1 MRVIDGPLSLP
12 PTALVADQVRAPS
25 TGTVATADTAAE
37 RAPVTVRPQ
46 APVPPREPVSPAR
59 TAVPFRLPV
68 WPSPGAITLAQDLL
82 DLSQTTFA
90 YTATITRPET
100 GPDFWDM
107 LAAALPEPE
116 RE

>member
-1 MRVIDGPLSLP
+1 MSVIDGPLSLP
-12 PTALVADQVRAPS
+12 PTAFAADQVRASAAGP
-25 TGTVATADTAAE
+25 VATANTAE
-37 RAPVTVRPQ
+37 RAPVTVQPQ
-46 APVPPREPVSPAR
+46 APVPPQEPISPAR
-59 TAVPFRLPV
+59 TTVPFRLPV

-90 YTATITRPET
+90 YTTTISRPES

>member
-1 MRVIDGPLSLP
+1 MSAINGPLLLPLSSL
-12 PTALVADQVRAPS
+12 VDDQFRAPS
-25 TGTVATADTAAE
+25 TGAPAA
-37 RAPVTVRPQ
+37 RAGMQ
-46 APVPPREPVSPAR
+46 AAHAPAPSPDPVPAAR
-59 TAVPFRLPV
+59 TPAPFRLPV

-90 YTATITRPET
+90 YTATISRPES

>member
-1 MRVIDGPLSLP
+1 MTAIDGPLSLP
-12 PTALVADQVRAPS
+12 LSPLVADQVRAS
-25 TGTVATADTAAE
+25 SSGIAAGRTDMPAE
-37 RAPVTVRPQ
+37 GAPVTGQ
-46 APVPPREPVSPAR
+46 VPLPEPVSSAR
-59 TAVPFRLPV
+59 TPVPFRLPV

-90 YTATITRPET
+90 YTATITMPET
-100 GPDFWDM
+100 GPDFWDL